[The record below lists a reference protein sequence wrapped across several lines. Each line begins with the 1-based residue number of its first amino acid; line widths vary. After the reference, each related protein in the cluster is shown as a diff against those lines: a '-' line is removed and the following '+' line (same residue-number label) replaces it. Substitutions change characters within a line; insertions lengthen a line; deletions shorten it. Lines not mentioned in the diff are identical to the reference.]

1 MKRLFVLPLILLFV
15 CPACSKDDLYG
26 PWKLENGQVVEL
38 LVSHRYAGKDAPL
51 LLLPQ
56 NEPAQ
61 MSLYSFT
68 EREPGYSYRVKARM
82 VVPDVAPQDGPS
94 YHLEFIEVLSREKYE
109 GNESFEISLIQ
120 SFIPG
125 GPRSE
130 EHTSELQSLMRISYA
145 VFCLKKTKQN

>member
-82 VVPDVAPQDGPS
+82 VVPDVDPQDGPF
-94 YHLEFIEVLSREKYE
+94 YHLEFIAVLSRKKSE
-109 GNESFEISLIQ
+109 GNKK
-120 SFIPG
+120 
-125 GPRSE
+125 SE
-130 EHTSELQSLMRISYA
+130 NRLVR
-145 VFCLKKTKQN
+145 KK